1 MKKTINKI
9 VGLFSL
15 GLLLFAAQTSY
26 ANSETQE
33 FFQDAWQFMEK
44 HAEDGGAEFRK
55 SYGKDAGELED
66 YVHCGETRCNL
77 RYRRCMV
84 KERKLLPNK
93 YVCVSKDEVNSY
105 KKSGYKESEG
115 QNKIISAMKDLK
127 KECYNAKNTTGN
139 VTRYCARK
147 IGDRVEIMAAQK
159 KKRACEVV
167 EVSWYNN
174 SKCFFCFLL
183 GEIYAVADTI
193 TITAQQAF
201 ARSFA
206 IVIVVGLA
214 VWLAFKTLAF
224 VSSPT
229 KQDIAKYITELL
241 IQSFKFLIAFFAL
254 LYYRQIFTML
264 ILPLINSGMDFGT
277 KLVGVQNLESRVG
290 KEVFSALVT
299 AGTTGDGS
307 ALLGM
312 QGIQTDYLNNANNKF
327 FNVYTYAKMENFA
340 YNVNLQ
346 YSLLQ
351 TIGGSLVCT
360 GFKIITGAFDVE
372 NGGFGL
378 GIASIVYGIC
388 FGIFG
393 FLLSIAF
400 VFYLLDVVVQL
411 GIVGALLPFLVAAWP
426 FKLTSQYTKK
436 GFDMLLN
443 SIFVFMMM
451 GVVVN
456 LSMSL
461 ISVAVEYNTN
471 TEGAS
476 GDVGETG
483 LAGLIRALSEID
495 TTKLSYMVNIISIG
509 FLLFLVANIMSML
522 LLSKTQEFAGQ
533 FANTPLPPMAS
544 DLATKTAST
553 AFSAAKKTGG
563 AIISSVGGGFGEG
576 TKELRD
582 KVKEKTKEFVDD
594 NIKDPIKHG
603 VRVAKVAV
611 GRKFTA
617 GMNKTKVGRAIME
630 ARNRVVNAER
640 EYKKEQAAKR
650 AENLDSYKKVMG
662 SEGEDNQTETINI
675 VENQGGSASEK
686 FTPTEAASHDR
697 VKMVVG
703 NIRGGNATAPV
714 SILAACLQCKDL
726 SDEERKK
733 LERTAVNTIAK
744 MSKGQLD
751 PKRGSFEGR
760 CKQVADFEYL
770 LGVVGKN
777 PDNKQLVES
786 KAKML
791 KDVKSGLLNE
801 LQDEKEDNNAGNK
814 ER

>member
-15 GLLLFAAQTSY
+15 GLLLFAAQISY
-26 ANSETQE
+26 ANSKNED
-33 FFQDAWQFMEK
+33 FFKDAWTFMEE
-44 HAEDGGAEFRK
+44 HAADGGAGFK
-55 SYGKDAGELED
+55 TSYGKDSEELKD
-66 YVHCGETRCNL
+66 IVHCGNIRCNL
-77 RYRRCMV
+77 RYRSCLV
-84 KERKLLPNK
+84 KERKILPDK
-93 YVCVSKDEVNSY
+93 YICVAKNEVDSY
-105 KKSGYKESEG
+105 KRSGYKDSKG
-115 QNKIISAMKDLK
+115 NNIFMSTMQDLK
-127 KECYNAKNTTGN
+127 KECYDAKDSTGN
-139 VTRYCARK
+139 VKKYCARK
-147 IGDRVEIMAAQK
+147 IGDEVQISAAQDS
-159 KKRACEVV
+159 KRSCDVV

-174 SKCFFCFLL
+174 RKCVFCHLL
-183 GEIYAVADTI
+183 GVIYSVADTI
-193 TITAQQAF
+193 TVTAQNAF

-224 VSSPT
+224 VSSST

-264 ILPLINSGMDFGT
+264 ILPLINAGMKFGT
-277 KLVGVQNLESRVG
+277 SLVIVQDINDRLG
-290 KEVFSALVT
+290 KEVVSALAT
-299 AGTTGDGS
+299 AVSSGNGS
-307 ALLGM
+307 ALKGM
-312 QGIQTDYLNNANNKF
+312 AGVPMDYINNADNKF
-327 FNVYTYAKMENFA
+327 FDVYTYATMENFA

-388 FGIFG
+388 FGLFG

-400 VFYLLDVVVQL
+400 VFYLLDVMVQL
-411 GIVGALLPFLVAAWP
+411 GIVGGLLPFLVAAWP

-451 GVVVN
+451 GVVVD

-650 AENLDSYKKVMG
+650 AENLDSYKNVMG
-662 SEGEDNQTETINI
+662 LEGEDNQTETINI
-675 VENQGGSASEK
+675 VENQGGSDSSK
-686 FTPTEAASHDR
+686 FIPTEAASHDR

-714 SILAACLQCKDL
+714 STLAACLQCKDL